1 MLDVTSLSA
10 GSPRPARVHRPR
22 VMPVLLLKGDLL
34 YKSVQFKDHKYVG
47 DPRIAVKIFN
57 DKGCDELV
65 LLDITATNEGRRPN
79 FQLIEEIASE
89 AFMPVAYGGGIRD
102 VADAKRILAL
112 GVEKIVINTI
122 AVENPQF
129 VSQAA
134 EQFGSS
140 SVVVCMDV
148 KRSLLG
154 KYEVHTQGGR
164 SNARLDPAQHAK
176 HMAKLGA
183 GEIIVNS
190 IDRDGMM
197 QGYDLDLVKRVSS
210 AVDVPVIACGGAGNV
225 DHLAEAIQQGGASAV
240 AAGSLF
246 VFQGRH
252 RAVLINFPDHP
263 TLHKAFEK

>member
-1 MLDVTSLSA
+1 MRTLL
-10 GSPRPARVHRPR
+10 PR
-22 VMPVLLLKGDLL
+22 VIPCLLLKGSGLV
-34 YKSVQFKDHKYVG
+34 KTTQFKNEVYLG
-47 DPRIAVKIFN
+47 DPRNTVKIFN
-57 DKGCDELV
+57 DKEVDELV
-65 LLDITATNEGRRPN
+65 LLDITATREKKPIQ
-79 FQLIEEIASE
+79 FELIHEIVSE

-102 VADAKRILAL
+102 VAEAKRILAL

-154 KYEVHTQGGR
+154 KYEVHTHGGR
-164 SNARLDPAQHAK
+164 NNTRLDPTQQATL
-176 HMAKLGA
+176 MAKLGA

-197 QGYDLDLVKRVSS
+197 QGYDLELVKRVSS

-225 DHLAEAIQQGGASAV
+225 DHLAAAIKQGGASAV

-252 RAVLINFPDHP
+252 RAVLINFPDQP
-263 TLHKAFEK
+263 TLYKAFEK